1 MTTNPVAIV
10 QQENA
15 RLQTENKRLQ
25 HELRELHEFVN
36 ALSDIARATRNAVTD
51 AELMPLMEGIF
62 SRALS
67 LLNAPDGSLMLLDDQ
82 SNQLEFILV
91 RGALSQ
97 SLKGHRIPANEGVAG
112 WVIKNAEPTL
122 VRDARRDP
130 RFSDTID
137 EKFAFRT
144 QSIAAAPL
152 IGDRRVFGVIEA
164 LNQPGD
170 QPFTEAELALLNL
183 FCRFAGEA
191 LADIERQSAAMAES
205 AP

>member
-1 MTTNPVAIV
+1 MTMNPVAVV

-15 RLQTENKRLQ
+15 RLQAENKRLQ

-36 ALSDIARATRNAVTD
+36 ALSDIARTTRHAVTD

-62 SRALS
+62 SHALS

-97 SLKGHRIPANEGVAG
+97 SLKNHRIPANEGIAG
-112 WVIKNAEPTL
+112 WVVKHAEPAL

-130 RFSDTID
+130 RFSDSID

-170 QPFTEAELALLNL
+170 QPFTDNELALLNL

-191 LADIERQSAAMAES
+191 LADIERQSAMQAG
-205 AP
+205 

>member
-1 MTTNPVAIV
+1 MSMNPVAIV

-15 RLQTENKRLQ
+15 RLQAENKRLQ
-25 HELRELHEFVN
+25 QELRELHEFVN
-36 ALSDIARATRNAVTD
+36 ALSEVARSTRQAVSD
-51 AELMPLMEGIF
+51 SELMPLMEGIF

-67 LLNAPDGSLMLLDDQ
+67 LLNAPDGSLMLLDEQ
-82 SNQLEFILV
+82 NNQLEFILV

-112 WVIKNAEPTL
+112 WVVQNAEPTL

-130 RFSDTID
+130 RFSDSID

-170 QPFTEAELALLNL
+170 QPFTENELGLLNL

-191 LADIERQSAAMAES
+191 LADIERQSAIQAG
-205 AP
+205 

>member
-1 MTTNPVAIV
+1 MTMNPVAIV
-10 QQENA
+10 QQENV
-15 RLQTENKRLQ
+15 RLQAENKRLQ
-25 HELRELHEFVN
+25 HELRELHEFVSGLN
-36 ALSDIARATRNAVTD
+36 DIARATRQPLTD
-51 AELMPLMEGIF
+51 AELIPLMEGIF
-62 SRALS
+62 TRALS

-82 SNQLEFILV
+82 TDQLEFILV

-97 SLKGHRIPANEGVAG
+97 TLKGHRISASEGIAG
-112 WVIKNAEPTL
+112 WVVKNAEPTL

-130 RFSDTID
+130 RFSDSID

-152 IGDRRVFGVIEA
+152 IGDQRVFGVIEA

-170 QPFTEAELALLNL
+170 QPFTDNELALLNL

-191 LADIERQSAAMAES
+191 LADIERQSALQAG
-205 AP
+205 